1 MEKKVA
7 ACVIISAAPSS
18 NVSYIKNYI
27 QDGDFVICAD
37 GAYNWAKGKVRIDEN
52 LGDFDSA
59 AEIPAPYPAK
69 VFPAEKNFTDG
80 EIALEKMLSFAAEG
94 KIDGIEIYGGGGGRE
109 DHFIGNLHLL
119 YRACL
124 AGVGCVM
131 ATNHALLSMHRG
143 KFILK
148 NVQGKTVSLLPF
160 GGDAHILTNRGLFYP
175 TEDLTLVYG
184 SCRGISNVGVSENV
198 GEIKRAGANVIVAGS
213 SVFKAADRRAAIR
226 ALRNN

>member
-1 MEKKVA
+1 MK
-7 ACVIISAAPSS
+7 ISAIS
-18 NVSYIKNYI
+18 
-27 QDGDFVICAD
+27 
-37 GAYNWAKGKVRIDEN
+37 
-52 LGDFDSA
+52 
-59 AEIPAPYPAK
+59 IPRQRFPRLILQK
-69 VFPAEKNFTDG
+69 FSPAEKNFTDG

-184 SCRGISNVGVSENV
+184 SCRGISNVGVSENAEIDCDGGGAARRGQR
-198 GEIKRAGANVIVAGS
+198 GERCQKSFV
-213 SVFKAADRRAAIR
+213 
-226 ALRNN
+226 

>member
-1 MEKKVA
+1 MKGIILLNGEPYKKKIDDSLA
-7 ACVIISAAPSS
+7 
-18 NVSYIKNYI
+18 
-27 QDGDFVICAD
+27 FVICAD

-69 VFPAEKNFTDG
+69 VFPAEKNCTDG

-184 SCRGISNVGVSENV
+184 SCRGISNVGVSENA
-198 GEIKRAGANVIVAGS
+198 EIDCDGGVLL
-213 SVFKAADRRAAIR
+213 AAVNEERDVKNHLFEAAEGDSDDS
-226 ALRNN
+226 APV